1 MCCADT
7 TIHGQNEKRRDGLK
21 AARRKNA
28 VRVNAIAVAQ
38 IIAALNT
45 SAYTAYDLEEISGL
59 SIQTVRHYLKAL
71 YKAKAIHIADWTE
84 DGRGNR
90 TTRAFMIGDFPDAK
104 KPQPITAKEAC
115 AKYRAKMKQ
124 LKLVQQMTG
133 QNNESRRYMAAS

>member
-7 TIHGQNEKRRDGLK
+7 TVHGQNEKRRYGLK
-21 AARRKNA
+21 VARRKNA

-90 TTRAFMIGDFPDAK
+90 TTRAFMIGNFPDAK

>member
-7 TIHGQNEKRRDGLK
+7 TVHGQNEKRRYGLK
-21 AARRKNA
+21 LARRKNA

-45 SAYTAYDLEEISGL
+45 SAYTAYDLKEISGL

-90 TTRAFMIGDFPDAK
+90 TARAFMIGNFPDAK

>member
-7 TIHGQNEKRRDGLK
+7 TVHGQNEKRRYGLK
-21 AARRKNA
+21 VARRKNA

-90 TTRAFMIGDFPDAK
+90 TTRAFMIGNFSDAK

>member
-1 MCCADT
+1 M
-7 TIHGQNEKRRDGLK
+7 K
-21 AARRKNA
+21 RRKNA

-71 YKAKAIHIADWTE
+71 YKAKAIHIADWAE

-90 TTRAFMIGDFPDAK
+90 TTRAFMIGDLPDAK

>member
-1 MCCADT
+1 MCCAYT
-7 TIHGQNEKRRDGLK
+7 TVHGQNEKRRDGLK
-21 AARRKNA
+21 VARRKNA

-90 TTRAFMIGDFPDAK
+90 TTRAFMIGNFPDAK